1 VYARAQTQMSR
12 LRDMATRGM
21 KSAAAAAAAAATE
34 MKSMANKGAYVSGS
48 PSQTRQS
55 GYSAF
60 NDVPSSGRDGN
71 AVERERHTSRD
82 NPRRDMY
89 GQTVSRSVSDSTS
102 AAARLAERLDAGAA
116 AAEILFDMRVSSR
129 SEASVTDP
137 GKDSG
142 MTAEELETLNELR
155 FTCEDHLNTLARVVE
170 SGGVDDDA
178 LLQRAIEVAESL
190 VAAIGDDE
198 TVAAAAA
205 AEDDVQGQG
214 YAPPTQDLSDLPHAF
229 SAVGGAER
237 DTLPETGVVETPEVA
252 DLLGGLDVGGA
263 TPTRAPAAERPSTEA
278 EEEAM
283 VAAAIAAS
291 LAEAQPAA
299 ADQAQQQTQTQ
310 TQQTQPPANLIDF

>member
-1 VYARAQTQMSR
+1 MYARAQTQMSR

-34 MKSMANKGAYVSGS
+34 MKSMANNVSAS

-60 NDVPSSGRDGN
+60 DDVPSSGRNGN
-71 AVERERHTSRD
+71 AVETERQTTRD

-89 GQTVSRSVSDSTS
+89 GQTVSRLVSDSTS

-129 SEASVTDP
+129 SSDPVTDP

-214 YAPPTQDLSDLPHAF
+214 YAPPTQDLSDVPHAF

-299 ADQAQQQTQTQ
+299 AEQPQQQQQTQTQ
-310 TQQTQPPANLIDF
+310 QTLPPANLIDF

>member
-1 VYARAQTQMSR
+1 
-12 LRDMATRGM
+12 
-21 KSAAAAAAAAATE
+21 
-34 MKSMANKGAYVSGS
+34 
-48 PSQTRQS
+48 
-55 GYSAF
+55 
-60 NDVPSSGRDGN
+60 
-71 AVERERHTSRD
+71 
-82 NPRRDMY
+82 MY
-89 GQTVSRSVSDSTS
+89 GQTVSRLVSDSTS

-129 SEASVTDP
+129 SSDPVPDPVT
-137 GKDSG
+137 DSG
-142 MTAEELETLNELR
+142 MTAEELETLEELR

-237 DTLPETGVVETPEVA
+237 DTLPETGGVETPEVA

-263 TPTRAPAAERPSTEA
+263 TPNAAPAAERPSTEA

-299 ADQAQQQTQTQ
+299 ADQAQTQTQ

>member
-34 MKSMANKGAYVSGS
+34 MKSMANNVSAS

-60 NDVPSSGRDGN
+60 DDVPSSGRNGN
-71 AVERERHTSRD
+71 AVETERQTTRD

-89 GQTVSRSVSDSTS
+89 GQTVSRLVSDSTS

-299 ADQAQQQTQTQ
+299 AEQAQQQTQTQ
-310 TQQTQPPANLIDF
+310 TQQTLPPANLIDF

>member
-34 MKSMANKGAYVSGS
+34 MKSMANNVSAS

-60 NDVPSSGRDGN
+60 DDVPSSGRNGN
-71 AVERERHTSRD
+71 AVETERQTTRD

-89 GQTVSRSVSDSTS
+89 GQTVSRLVSDSTS

-129 SEASVTDP
+129 SSDPVTDP

-214 YAPPTQDLSDLPHAF
+214 YAPPTQDLSDLPHAV

>member
-1 VYARAQTQMSR
+1 
-12 LRDMATRGM
+12 MATRGM

-60 NDVPSSGRDGN
+60 DDVPSSGRNGN
-71 AVERERHTSRD
+71 AVERERQTTRD

-205 AEDDVQGQG
+205 AAEDDVQGQG

-299 ADQAQQQTQTQ
+299 AGTGAAADADADAADAATR
-310 TQQTQPPANLIDF
+310 QPD

>member
-1 VYARAQTQMSR
+1 MYARAQTQMSR

-34 MKSMANKGAYVSGS
+34 MKSMANKGAASGS
-48 PSQTRQS
+48 PSPSRQS

-60 NDVPSSGRDGN
+60 DDVPAPAGRNGN
-71 AVERERHTSRD
+71 RVSERHARD
-82 NPRRDMY
+82 TRRDE
-89 GQTVSRSVSDSTS
+89 RFVSDSNA

-116 AAEILFDMRVSSR
+116 AAEILFDMRAHSR
-129 SEASVTDP
+129 SEDP
-137 GKDSG
+137 GKDPDV
-142 MTAEELETLNELR
+142 TAEELETLHELR
-155 FTCEDHLNTLARVVE
+155 ATCEDHLNTLARVVE

-205 AEDDVQGQG
+205 AEDDVLGG
-214 YAPPTQDLSDLPHAF
+214 YAPPTQERDSPRAF

-237 DTLPETGVVETPEVA
+237 DTLPGTGGVETPEVA

-263 TPTRAPAAERPSTEA
+263 TPNAAPAAERPSTEA

-299 ADQAQQQTQTQ
+299 ADQAQQQTQ
-310 TQQTQPPANLIDF
+310 PPANLIDF

>member
-34 MKSMANKGAYVSGS
+34 MKSMANNVSAS

-60 NDVPSSGRDGN
+60 DDVPSSGRNGN
-71 AVERERHTSRD
+71 AVETERQTTRD

-142 MTAEELETLNELR
+142 MTAEELETLKELR

-237 DTLPETGVVETPEVA
+237 DTVSETGVVETPEVA

-263 TPTRAPAAERPSTEA
+263 TPNVRGPAAERPSTEA

-299 ADQAQQQTQTQ
+299 ADQAQTQTQ

>member
-1 VYARAQTQMSR
+1 MYARAQTQMFR

-34 MKSMANKGAYVSGS
+34 MKSMANNVSAS

-60 NDVPSSGRDGN
+60 DDVPSSGRNGN
-71 AVERERHTSRD
+71 AVETERQTTRD

-299 ADQAQQQTQTQ
+299 AEQAQQQTQTQ
-310 TQQTQPPANLIDF
+310 TQQTLPPANLIDF

>member
-1 VYARAQTQMSR
+1 
-12 LRDMATRGM
+12 
-21 KSAAAAAAAAATE
+21 
-34 MKSMANKGAYVSGS
+34 MANKGAYVSGS

-60 NDVPSSGRDGN
+60 DDVPSSGRNGN
-71 AVERERHTSRD
+71 AVETERQTTRD
-82 NPRRDMY
+82 TPRRDMY
-89 GQTVSRSVSDSTS
+89 GQTVSRLVSDSTS
-102 AAARLAERLDAGAA
+102 AAERLAERLDAGAA

-129 SEASVTDP
+129 SSASVTDP
-137 GKDSG
+137 VTDSG

-237 DTLPETGVVETPEVA
+237 DTVSETGVVETPEVA

-263 TPTRAPAAERPSTEA
+263 TPNVRGPAAERPSTEA

-299 ADQAQQQTQTQ
+299 AEQAQQQTQTH
-310 TQQTQPPANLIDF
+310 QTQPPANLIDF

>member
-1 VYARAQTQMSR
+1 MYARAQTQMSR

-34 MKSMANKGAYVSGS
+34 MKSMANKGAHVSGS

-55 GYSAF
+55 GQ
-60 NDVPSSGRDGN
+60 
-71 AVERERHTSRD
+71 TTRD

-89 GQTVSRSVSDSTS
+89 GQTVSRLVSDSTS

-129 SEASVTDP
+129 SSDPVTDP
-137 GKDSG
+137 VTDSG
-142 MTAEELETLNELR
+142 MTAEELETLKELR

-205 AEDDVQGQG
+205 EDDVQGQG

-237 DTLPETGVVETPEVA
+237 DTLPETGGVETPEVA

-263 TPTRAPAAERPSTEA
+263 TPNAAPAAERPSTEA

-299 ADQAQQQTQTQ
+299 ADQAQTQTQ

>member
-34 MKSMANKGAYVSGS
+34 MKSMANNVSAS

-60 NDVPSSGRDGN
+60 DDVPSSGRNGN
-71 AVERERHTSRD
+71 AVETERQTTRD

-89 GQTVSRSVSDSTS
+89 GQTVSRLVSDSTS

-129 SEASVTDP
+129 SSDPVTDP

-205 AEDDVQGQG
+205 AAAEDDVQGQG

-237 DTLPETGVVETPEVA
+237 DTVSETGVVETPEVA

-263 TPTRAPAAERPSTEA
+263 TPNVRGPAAERPSTEA

-299 ADQAQQQTQTQ
+299 AEQAQQQTQTH
-310 TQQTQPPANLIDF
+310 QTQPPANLIDF

>member
-60 NDVPSSGRDGN
+60 DDVPSSGRNGN
-71 AVERERHTSRD
+71 AVERERQTTRD
-82 NPRRDMY
+82 TPRRDMY
-89 GQTVSRSVSDSTS
+89 GQTVSRLVSDSTS
-102 AAARLAERLDAGAA
+102 AAERLAERLDAGAA

-129 SEASVTDP
+129 SSDPVPDPVT
-137 GKDSG
+137 DSG
-142 MTAEELETLNELR
+142 MTAEELETLKELR

-237 DTLPETGVVETPEVA
+237 DTLPETGGVETPEVA

-263 TPTRAPAAERPSTEA
+263 TPNAAPAAERPSTEA

-299 ADQAQQQTQTQ
+299 ADQAQTQTQ

>member
-1 VYARAQTQMSR
+1 MSR

-34 MKSMANKGAYVSGS
+34 MKSMANNVSAS

-60 NDVPSSGRDGN
+60 DDVPSSGRNGN
-71 AVERERHTSRD
+71 AVETERQTTRD

-214 YAPPTQDLSDLPHAF
+214 YAPPTQDLSDVPHAF

-299 ADQAQQQTQTQ
+299 AEQPQQQQQTQTQ
-310 TQQTQPPANLIDF
+310 QTLPPANLIDF

>member
-34 MKSMANKGAYVSGS
+34 MKSMANNVSAS

-60 NDVPSSGRDGN
+60 DDVPSSGRNGN
-71 AVERERHTSRD
+71 AVETERQTTRD

-89 GQTVSRSVSDSTS
+89 GQTVSRLVSDSTS

-129 SEASVTDP
+129 SSDPVTDP

-205 AEDDVQGQG
+205 AAEDDVQGQG

-263 TPTRAPAAERPSTEA
+263 TPNVRGPAAERPSTEA

-299 ADQAQQQTQTQ
+299 AEQAQQQTQTH
-310 TQQTQPPANLIDF
+310 QTQPPANLIDF

>member
-60 NDVPSSGRDGN
+60 DDVPSSGRNGN
-71 AVERERHTSRD
+71 AVERERQTTRD
-82 NPRRDMY
+82 TPRRDMY
-89 GQTVSRSVSDSTS
+89 GQTVSRLVSDSTS

-129 SEASVTDP
+129 SSDP

-142 MTAEELETLNELR
+142 MTAEELETLEELR

-205 AEDDVQGQG
+205 EDDVQGQG

-237 DTLPETGVVETPEVA
+237 DTLPETGGVETPEVA

-263 TPTRAPAAERPSTEA
+263 TPNAAPAAERPSTEA

-299 ADQAQQQTQTQ
+299 ADQAQTQTQ

>member
-34 MKSMANKGAYVSGS
+34 MKSMANNVSAS

-60 NDVPSSGRDGN
+60 DDVPSSGRNGN
-71 AVERERHTSRD
+71 AVETERQTTRD

-89 GQTVSRSVSDSTS
+89 GQTVSRLVSDSTS

-129 SEASVTDP
+129 SSDPVIDP

-214 YAPPTQDLSDLPHAF
+214 YAPPTQDLSDVPHAF

-299 ADQAQQQTQTQ
+299 ADQAQTQTQ

>member
-1 VYARAQTQMSR
+1 MYARAQTQMSR

-34 MKSMANKGAYVSGS
+34 MKSMANNVSGS

-60 NDVPSSGRDGN
+60 DDVPSSGRNGN
-71 AVERERHTSRD
+71 AVERERQTTRD

-299 ADQAQQQTQTQ
+299 AEQAQQQTQTQ

>member
-1 VYARAQTQMSR
+1 V
-12 LRDMATRGM
+12 
-21 KSAAAAAAAAATE
+21 
-34 MKSMANKGAYVSGS
+34 
-48 PSQTRQS
+48 
-55 GYSAF
+55 
-60 NDVPSSGRDGN
+60 
-71 AVERERHTSRD
+71 
-82 NPRRDMY
+82 
-89 GQTVSRSVSDSTS
+89 
-102 AAARLAERLDAGAA
+102 RLAERLDAGAA

-263 TPTRAPAAERPSTEA
+263 TPNVRGPAAERPSTEA

-299 ADQAQQQTQTQ
+299 AEQAQQQTQTH
-310 TQQTQPPANLIDF
+310 QTQPPANLIDF

>member
-1 VYARAQTQMSR
+1 MYARAQTQMSR

-34 MKSMANKGAYVSGS
+34 MKSMANKGAASGS
-48 PSQTRQS
+48 PSPSRQS

-60 NDVPSSGRDGN
+60 DDVPADRNGN
-71 AVERERHTSRD
+71 RVSERHARD
-82 NPRRDMY
+82 TRRDE
-89 GQTVSRSVSDSTS
+89 RFVSDSNA

-116 AAEILFDMRVSSR
+116 AAEILFDMRAHSR
-129 SEASVTDP
+129 SEDP
-137 GKDSG
+137 GKDPDV
-142 MTAEELETLNELR
+142 TAEELETLHELR
-155 FTCEDHLNTLARVVE
+155 ATCEDHLNTLARVVE

-205 AEDDVQGQG
+205 AAEDDVLGG
-214 YAPPTQDLSDLPHAF
+214 YAPPTQERDSPRAF
-229 SAVGGAER
+229 SVVGGAER
-237 DTLPETGVVETPEVA
+237 DTLPGTGGVETPEVA

-263 TPTRAPAAERPSTEA
+263 TPNAAPAAERPSTEA

-299 ADQAQQQTQTQ
+299 AEQAQQQQQ
-310 TQQTQPPANLIDF
+310 QQQTQPPANLIDF

>member
-1 VYARAQTQMSR
+1 
-12 LRDMATRGM
+12 
-21 KSAAAAAAAAATE
+21 
-34 MKSMANKGAYVSGS
+34 
-48 PSQTRQS
+48 
-55 GYSAF
+55 
-60 NDVPSSGRDGN
+60 
-71 AVERERHTSRD
+71 
-82 NPRRDMY
+82 
-89 GQTVSRSVSDSTS
+89 
-102 AAARLAERLDAGAA
+102 
-116 AAEILFDMRVSSR
+116 
-129 SEASVTDP
+129 
-137 GKDSG
+137 

>member
-1 VYARAQTQMSR
+1 MSR

-190 VAAIGDDE
+190 VAALGDDE

-214 YAPPTQDLSDLPHAF
+214 YAPPTQDLSDVPHAF

>member
-1 VYARAQTQMSR
+1 MFR

-34 MKSMANKGAYVSGS
+34 MKSMANNVSAS

-60 NDVPSSGRDGN
+60 DDVPSSGRNGN
-71 AVERERHTSRD
+71 AVETERQTTRD

-89 GQTVSRSVSDSTS
+89 GQTVSRLVSDSTS

-129 SEASVTDP
+129 SSDPVTDP

-205 AEDDVQGQG
+205 AAAEDDVQGQG

-263 TPTRAPAAERPSTEA
+263 TPNAAPAAERPSTEA

-299 ADQAQQQTQTQ
+299 AEQAQQQTQTH
-310 TQQTQPPANLIDF
+310 QTQPPANLIDF

>member
-1 VYARAQTQMSR
+1 
-12 LRDMATRGM
+12 
-21 KSAAAAAAAAATE
+21 
-34 MKSMANKGAYVSGS
+34 
-48 PSQTRQS
+48 
-55 GYSAF
+55 
-60 NDVPSSGRDGN
+60 
-71 AVERERHTSRD
+71 
-82 NPRRDMY
+82 MY
-89 GQTVSRSVSDSTS
+89 GQTVSRLVSDSTS

-129 SEASVTDP
+129 SSDPVT
-137 GKDSG
+137 DSG
-142 MTAEELETLNELR
+142 MTAEEFETLEELR

-237 DTLPETGVVETPEVA
+237 DTLPETGGVETPEVA

-263 TPTRAPAAERPSTEA
+263 TPNAAPAAERPSTEA

-299 ADQAQQQTQTQ
+299 ADQAQTQTQ

>member
-34 MKSMANKGAYVSGS
+34 MKSMANNVSAS

-60 NDVPSSGRDGN
+60 DDVPSSGRNGN
-71 AVERERHTSRD
+71 AVETERQTTRD

-89 GQTVSRSVSDSTS
+89 GQTVSRLVSDSTS

-129 SEASVTDP
+129 SSDPVTDP

-237 DTLPETGVVETPEVA
+237 DTVSETGVVETPEVA

-263 TPTRAPAAERPSTEA
+263 TPNVRGPAAERPSTEA

-299 ADQAQQQTQTQ
+299 AEQAQQQTQTH
-310 TQQTQPPANLIDF
+310 QTQPPANLIDF

>member
-214 YAPPTQDLSDLPHAF
+214 YAPPTQDLSDVPHAF

-299 ADQAQQQTQTQ
+299 AEQAQQQTQTH
-310 TQQTQPPANLIDF
+310 QTQPPANLIDF